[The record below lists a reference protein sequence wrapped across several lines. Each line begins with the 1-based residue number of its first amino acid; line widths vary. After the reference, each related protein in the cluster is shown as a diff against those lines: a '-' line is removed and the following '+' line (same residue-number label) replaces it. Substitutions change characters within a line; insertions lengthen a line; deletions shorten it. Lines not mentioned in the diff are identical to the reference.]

1 MSTFASLRDGFGEGV
16 GSPRALLEVC
26 LERIEAREPVVRAF
40 AALDVEAARRSA
52 DAATGRW
59 RAGTALSLI
68 DGMPVALKDIIETA
82 DLPTGFGSPI
92 FAGRKGG
99 RDSAVAYA
107 LRRAGAVILGKAVT
121 TEFADMVAGPTTN
134 PHDPARTPGGSSSG
148 SAAAVAAGMV
158 PVAIGSQVGG
168 SILRPA
174 SFCGVVGFKP
184 TFGAI
189 NRGGISDQFSQN
201 VLGTLSATLE
211 DGWAVCHA
219 IASIVGGDPGFAPFV
234 GGAELAAA
242 RRPATLAVLQTAG
255 WAVAEPGAIDAF
267 QAFLARLGAAG
278 VRLIDRTTSG
288 RVALLEEAIAEAG
301 AVSQGINNWEK
312 AWPLGELETRHTD
325 GLSAHL
331 REGIAAGRRTTVE
344 EYRVLLHRRDLMRE
358 RLMLLADE
366 ADACIT
372 LAAPGVAP
380 VGIAY
385 TGNSIFN
392 VPASALRCPAI
403 SLPLMQ
409 VGGLPLGV
417 QLLGQPLGERTLSG
431 VARYVASLN
440 TIANG

>member
-1 MSTFASLRDGFGEGV
+1 
-16 GSPRALLEVC
+16 
-26 LERIEAREPVVRAF
+26 
-40 AALDVEAARRSA
+40 
-52 DAATGRW
+52 
-59 RAGTALSLI
+59 
-68 DGMPVALKDIIETA
+68 
-82 DLPTGFGSPI
+82 
-92 FAGRKGG
+92 
-99 RDSAVAYA
+99 
-107 LRRAGAVILGKAVT
+107 
-121 TEFADMVAGPTTN
+121 
-134 PHDPARTPGGSSSG
+134 
-148 SAAAVAAGMV
+148 MV

-234 GGAELAAA
+234 GGAQPMPA
-242 RRPATLAVLQTAG
+242 RKPATLAVLQTAG
-255 WAVAEPGAIDAF
+255 WAVAEPGAIEAF
-267 QAFLARLGAAG
+267 EGFLRRLSDDG

-301 AVSQGINNWEK
+301 AVSQAINHWEK
-312 AWPLGELETRHTD
+312 AWPMGELETRHGE

-331 REGIAAGRRTTVE
+331 REGIAAGRRTTME

-358 RLMLLADE
+358 RLVLLADE

-372 LAAPGVAP
+372 LSAPGVAP

-403 SLPLMQ
+403 SLPLLRL
-409 VGGLPLGV
+409 GGLPLGV
-417 QLLGQPLGERTLSG
+417 QLLGQPLGERALSG
-431 VARYVASLN
+431 VAGFVAGLS
-440 TIANG
+440 AA

>member
-1 MSTFASLRDGFGEGV
+1 MSSYATLSRGFAEGI
-16 GSPRALLEVC
+16 GSPRDLLETC
-26 LERIEAREPVVRAF
+26 LARIEEREPVVRAF
-40 AALDVEAARRSA
+40 AAIGAEAARRAA
-52 DAATGRW
+52 DASTARW
-59 RAGTALSLI
+59 RAGTPLSAI
-68 DGMPVALKDIIETA
+68 DGMPIALKDILETA

-92 FAGRKGG
+92 FAGKQSG
-99 RDSAVAYA
+99 RDSAVAWA
-107 LRRAGAVILGKAVT
+107 LRRAGAVIVGKAVT

-174 SFCGVVGFKP
+174 SFCGVVGIKP

-219 IASIVGGDPGFAPFV
+219 IASIAGGDPGHAPFV
-234 GGAELAAA
+234 GGPVPQAP
-242 RRPATLAVLQTAG
+242 RRPGALAVLQTAG

-267 QAFLARLGAAG
+267 QGFLRRLAADG
-278 VRLIDRTTSG
+278 VHLIDRTTSP

-301 AVSQGINNWEK
+301 PISQAINHWEK
-312 AWPLGELETRHTD
+312 AWPLAELETRH
-325 GLSAHL
+325 GEAVSAHL
-331 REGIAAGRRTTVE
+331 REGIAAGRRMTMD
-344 EYRVLLHRRDLMRE
+344 EYRVLLHRRDIMRE
-358 RLMLLADE
+358 RLALLADE
-366 ADACIT
+366 AEACIT
-372 LAAPGVAP
+372 LAAPGPAP
-380 VGIAY
+380 LGLAS

-392 VPASALRCPAI
+392 VPGSALRCPAI
-403 SLPLMQ
+403 SLPKLS

-417 QLLGQPLGERTLSG
+417 QLLGQPLGERALSG
-431 VARYVASLN
+431 VAAYVAAL
-440 TIANG
+440 

>member
-1 MSTFASLRDGFGEGV
+1 MTSYAALSAGFGEGI
-16 GSPRALLEVC
+16 GSPRELLEAC
-26 LERIEAREPVVRAF
+26 LATIAAREPVVRAF
-40 AALDVEAARRSA
+40 AHLAPESARAAA
-52 DAATGRW
+52 DASTVRW
-59 RAGTALSLI
+59 REGSPLSAI
-68 DGMPVALKDIIETA
+68 DGMPIALKDILETA
-82 DLPTGFGSPI
+82 DMPTGFGSPI
-92 FAGRKGG
+92 FAGKQGG

-107 LRRAGAVILGKAVT
+107 LRRAGAVIVGKAVT

-134 PHDPARTPGGSSSG
+134 PHDPTRTPGGSSSG
-148 SAAAVAAGMV
+148 SAAAVGAGMV

-234 GGAELAAA
+234 GGAQPMPA
-242 RRPATLAVLQTAG
+242 RKPATLAVLQTAG
-255 WAVAEPGAIDAF
+255 WAVAEPGAIEAF
-267 QAFLARLGAAG
+267 EGFLRRLSDDG

-301 AVSQGINNWEK
+301 AVSQAINHWEK
-312 AWPLGELETRHTD
+312 AWPMGELETRHGE

-331 REGIAAGRRTTVE
+331 REGIAAGRRTTME
-344 EYRVLLHRRDLMRE
+344 EYRVLLHRRDVMRE

-372 LAAPGVAP
+372 LSAPGVAP

-403 SLPLMQ
+403 SLPLLRL
-409 VGGLPLGV
+409 GGLPLGV
-417 QLLGQPLGERTLSG
+417 QLLGQPLGERALSG
-431 VARYVASLN
+431 VAGFVAGLS
-440 TIANG
+440 AA